1 MIRRPPRSTLFP
13 YTTLFRSQPRRKAAE
28 PVARSLQGRLAFA
41 LEQALLAPLQAMIQ
55 VRLEPH
61 DSVGRDDPAT
71 PELLPHHVRHAT
83 KYELELPR
91 LGQLRHLEEGHHGRG
106 VHARD

>member
-1 MIRRPPRSTLFP
+1 
-13 YTTLFRSQPRRKAAE
+13 
-28 PVARSLQGRLAFA
+28 
-41 LEQALLAPLQAMIQ
+41 MIQ

-61 DSVGRDDPAT
+61 DSIGRDDPAT

-91 LGQLRHLEEGHHGRG
+91 LGQLRDLKE
-106 VHARD
+106 